1 MLSLTAAEASSGW
14 NSLEI
19 TKLVVAV
26 ATPLVVLIGGW
37 LLTRWLQK
45 RIDIE
50 DKLVEKR
57 IAVFDEVAP
66 EYNDLLTYLL
76 YWGPWQ
82 KVSPVEIIA
91 KKGQLDKKI
100 YIYSWLFAG
109 DIVGAHN
116 ELMSVCFRMRPN
128 EGLPLVIRS
137 AAGSRRGAPGWD
149 PAWDQMFT
157 GEDSRARA
165 PQITSAYEQMLRAI
179 TSELKPDSHT
189 NPFVSGATVTPERGI

>member
-1 MLSLTAAEASSGW
+1 MLSLTAAEAASDW

-37 LLTRWLQK
+37 MLTRWLQK

-50 DKLVEKR
+50 DKLIEKR

-76 YWGPWQ
+76 YWGAWQ
-82 KVSPVEIIA
+82 AVSPLEIVV
-91 KKGQLDKKI
+91 KKSQLDKKI
-100 YIYSWLFAG
+100 YIYSWLFTG

-116 ELMSVCFRMRPN
+116 ELMMACFRMRPD

-137 AAGSRRGAPGWD
+137 AAELRRGAPGWD

-165 PQITSAYEQMLRAI
+165 PRITSAYEGVLRAI
-179 TSELKPDSHT
+179 TSELKPDSHAK
-189 NPFVSGATVTPERGI
+189 PFVSGATVTPKRDI